1 MILSNILEFI
11 LHLDVHLASLVQN
24 YGILVYILIF
34 LMIFCETGLVVLPF
48 LPGDSLIF
56 AAGALAA
63 TGSLNVTILFTIL
76 FLAAVCGDT
85 INYWIG
91 SKLGPHLAKSK
102 HIRFVKEEHL
112 EKTKQFYAKYGNKTI
127 VLARFVPIVRTF
139 APFVAGVGTMKYS
152 QFIVYNILGGF
163 LWVGLFIFGGFLF
176 GNIPV
181 VKENFSLVILGII
194 LASFIPVVIEI
205 VKHKKEKRK
214 INIG

>member
-1 MILSNILEFI
+1 MILFNIMEFI

-24 YGILVYILIF
+24 YGILVYVLLFLIV
-34 LMIFCETGLVVLPF
+34 FCETGLVVLPF

-85 INYWIG
+85 INYWVG
-91 SKLGPHLAKSK
+91 SKLGLHLAKGE
-102 HIRFVKEEHL
+102 HIHFIKEEHI
-112 EKTKQFYAKYGNKTI
+112 EKTKRFYVKYGNKTI

-139 APFVAGVGTMKYS
+139 APFVAGVGAMKYT
-152 QFIVYNILGGF
+152 QFILYNLIGGF

-176 GNIPV
+176 GNIPI

-194 LASFIPVVIEI
+194 LTSFIPVIIEI
-205 VKHKKEKRK
+205 VKHKKEKREL
-214 INIG
+214 